1 MVLTCGN
8 RKPTQPPPLE
18 TIAIRAGQH
27 FDYGESWRWR
37 SQVESNLTE
46 YC

>member
-1 MVLTCGN
+1 L
-8 RKPTQPPPLE
+8 RPIP
-18 TIAIRAGQH
+18 IRAGQH
-27 FDYGESWRWR
+27 FDHGESWRTR